1 MGSKVRSRP
10 LKQPDTHPDARP
22 GWRDARSVLGH
33 VASLLFWLFFGVV
46 NAYFTVVALASL
58 GTLLNDVGQ
67 ANPSTVTP
75 MISGPAS
82 SAGSLLLYGPFAW
95 TLALLSA
102 IVEGATW
109 RNIRSRG
116 GLTFLLILLADIAT
130 TVWGLSTLIESL
142 GYILAGPLLLGV
154 WLGAVVLAVLPE
166 RMLVRH
172 LQDLEILGD

>member
-1 MGSKVRSRP
+1 
-10 LKQPDTHPDARP
+10 
-22 GWRDARSVLGH
+22 
-33 VASLLFWLFFGVV
+33 
-46 NAYFTVVALASL
+46 
-58 GTLLNDVGQ
+58 
-67 ANPSTVTP
+67 